1 MAKKVTA
8 KTKEEAKVPQFI
20 KSDEADITVERR
32 LIAMYKLQQI
42 DSQIDRIRIVRGE
55 LPLEVQD
62 LEDEIAGLETR
73 IEKYKAEEIALNQ
86 KNLEKKTM
94 IADCNALIKKYT
106 TQQNTDRNNRE
117 YESLTKEIEFQ
128 NLEIELCEKRIKE
141 ANAVID
147 RQKQEMERI
156 KTILDDKRKDL
167 EVKKSELDEII
178 AETQEKERVL
188 LEESKEN
195 EKLIEDRYLTA
206 YQKIRANSRNG
217 LAVVEVDRDAC
228 GGCFNKIPHQRQMD
242 IRMHKKV
249 IVCEY
254 CGRILVDQTIAAEVE
269 DELSKE

>member
-1 MAKKVTA
+1 
-8 KTKEEAKVPQFI
+8 
-20 KSDEADITVERR
+20 
-32 LIAMYKLQQI
+32 
-42 DSQIDRIRIVRGE
+42 
-55 LPLEVQD
+55 
-62 LEDEIAGLETR
+62 
-73 IEKYKAEEIALNQ
+73 
-86 KNLEKKTM
+86 
-94 IADCNALIKKYT
+94 
-106 TQQNTDRNNRE
+106 
-117 YESLTKEIEFQ
+117 
-128 NLEIELCEKRIKE
+128 
-141 ANAVID
+141 
-147 RQKQEMERI
+147 MERI

-254 CGRILVDQTIAAEVE
+254 CGRILVDQAIVAEVE
-269 DELSKE
+269 QA